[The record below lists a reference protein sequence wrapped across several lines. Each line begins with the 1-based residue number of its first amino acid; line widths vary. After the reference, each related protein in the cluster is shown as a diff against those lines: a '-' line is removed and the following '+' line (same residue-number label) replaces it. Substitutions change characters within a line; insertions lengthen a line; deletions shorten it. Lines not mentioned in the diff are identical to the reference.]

1 MMICCQVGLL
11 AGWLAAT
18 LGSIQRARALN
29 ARARCVCASHFGTLS
44 QRARLTRARCMGPKV
59 GASQPASKPTWQQ
72 INMDCNMVVDYKE
85 LEQERDARSRLVREA
100 VDRVLGRPRG
110 W

>member
-1 MMICCQVGLL
+1 
-11 AGWLAAT
+11 
-18 LGSIQRARALN
+18 
-29 ARARCVCASHFGTLS
+29 
-44 QRARLTRARCMGPKV
+44 MGPKV

-72 INMDCNMVVDYKE
+72 INMDYNMVVDYKE